1 MPTQLTLRGFI
12 QTTWSAAG
20 HEIHMEDTPGMG
32 TFQGNPFQQ
41 QSAAFVCFSEQE
53 QKNEP

>member
-1 MPTQLTLRGFI
+1 MPTQLTFRGFI

-32 TFQGNPFQQ
+32 TSQGNPFQQ
-41 QSAAFVCFSEQE
+41 ESAAFVCFSEQE